1 MLRKDVLW
9 VGGSASVAL
18 ALLGVLAVAR
28 YPSEPAAGQNAAWS
42 QGAISATFVGSQLK
56 ELDKAHSSLIIS
68 YDLQNDTDMDYRLT
82 EGLGLLIL
90 CRLRGDKS
98 LSQEQPVRLS
108 YPVFLPAKQRARLAV
123 EITQPFAWPAEKDP
137 ASEGKI
143 RDFVKRR
150 LENIA
155 AFVVFD
161 EENHRQFELP
171 GAWEGLHASSPPSD

>member
-28 YPSEPAAGQNAAWS
+28 YPSEPAPGQNAAWS
-42 QGAISATFVGSQLK
+42 PGGVSTTFVGSQLK
-56 ELDKAHSSLIIS
+56 ELDRAHSSLIIS
-68 YDLQNDTDMDYRLT
+68 YDLQNDTDTDYRLT
-82 EGLGLLIL
+82 EGPGLLIL
-90 CRLRGDKS
+90 CRLKGNKS
-98 LSQEQPVRLS
+98 LTQEQPVRLS

-137 ASEGKI
+137 ASDGKI

-155 AFVVFD
+155 AFIIFD
-161 EENHRQFELP
+161 EDNHRQFELP
-171 GAWEGLHASSPPSD
+171 GAWEALNDSSPARD